1 MSSAFNVTD
10 YMQVFSRQI
19 LGRDI
24 QILPKMQGKAGRQQP
39 PKTCW
44 WKKVK
49 LLLWEHLTASLS
61 SFAPD
66 LPQNI
71 KPKIQLSHNPIWES
85 NTTL

>member
-39 PKTCW
+39 LKTC
-44 WKKVK
+44 
-49 LLLWEHLTASLS
+49 
-61 SFAPD
+61 
-66 LPQNI
+66 
-71 KPKIQLSHNPIWES
+71 
-85 NTTL
+85 